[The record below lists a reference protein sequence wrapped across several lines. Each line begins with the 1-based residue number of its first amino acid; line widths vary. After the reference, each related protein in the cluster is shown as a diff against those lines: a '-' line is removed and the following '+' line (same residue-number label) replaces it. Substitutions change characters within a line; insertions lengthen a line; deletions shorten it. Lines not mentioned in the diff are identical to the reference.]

1 MISQSNQILT
11 AIIHGMRQSEPSNHV
26 RLAATTALFNS
37 LEFTR
42 ANFDKEVSDNYGVAG
57 LFYLMLANHKGLKFI
72 SCIDVFNGTL
82 SCLGL

>member
-1 MISQSNQILT
+1 MLQEQEVLISQSNEILT

-42 ANFDKEVSDNYGVAG
+42 ANFDKEVGFQILS
-57 LFYLMLANHKGLKFI
+57 LYLIIYFRQSNINSI
-72 SCIDVFNGTL
+72 SITYYY
-82 SCLGL
+82 